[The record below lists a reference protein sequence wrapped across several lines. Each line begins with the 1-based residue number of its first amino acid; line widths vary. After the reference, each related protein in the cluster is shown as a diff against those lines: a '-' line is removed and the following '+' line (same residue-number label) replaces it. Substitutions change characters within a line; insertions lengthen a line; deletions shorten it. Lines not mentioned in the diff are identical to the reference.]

1 MTATV
6 TPAGA
11 TPTNATARSGGNG
24 AAAFSGLSVGGSA
37 GSYTLS
43 FGATG
48 LTSVSSGAITL
59 SAGAAT
65 QLTLT
70 TPPSAT
76 AQSGVA
82 LAQQPVV
89 QLQDASGNPVSQSG
103 VLVTATVT
111 PAGATLTN
119 ATATTAANG
128 AATFSGLTLSGRA
141 GSYTLSF
148 GATGLASVSSG
159 AIALSASA
167 ATQFSF
173 NDPATT
179 EVYTLS
185 PHAALPIVQLQDA
198 SGNPV
203 SQSGVVVTATVT
215 PAGATPTNA
224 TATTGATG
232 AATFSG
238 LTLSGSAGSY
248 TGSVGATGLTSVIS
262 RAIALSASAATQL
275 TLTTPPSAT

>member
-24 AAAFSGLSVGGSA
+24 AAAFSGLSVGGSS
-37 GSYTLS
+37 GSYSLS

-48 LTSVSSGAITL
+48 LTSVSSGAIAL

-103 VLVTATVT
+103 
-111 PAGATLTN
+111 
-119 ATATTAANG
+119 
-128 AATFSGLTLSGRA
+128 
-141 GSYTLSF
+141 
-148 GATGLASVSSG
+148 
-159 AIALSASA
+159 AL
-167 ATQFSF
+167 
-173 NDPATT
+173 
-179 EVYTLS
+179 
-185 PHAALPIVQLQDA
+185 
-198 SGNPV
+198 
-203 SQSGVVVTATVT
+203 VTATVT

-232 AATFSG
+232 ASMIRRPPRS
-238 LTLSGSAGSY
+238 TLFPCTTLFRS
-248 TGSVGATGLTSVIS
+248 ATGLTSVS
-262 RAIALSASAATQL
+262 SGAIALSAGAATQL
-275 TLTTPPSAT
+275 TLTTPPSATAQSGVALAQQPVVQLQ

>member
-1 MTATV
+1 MIRRPPRSALFPYTTLFRSSQSGVLVTATV

-11 TPTNATARSGGNG
+11 TPTNATATTGATG
-24 AAAFSGLSVGGSA
+24 AAMFSGLTLSGSA

-48 LTSVSSGAITL
+48 LTPVSSGAITL

-111 PAGATLTN
+111 PAGATPTN

-128 AATFSGLTLSGRA
+128 
-141 GSYTLSF
+141 
-148 GATGLASVSSG
+148 V
-159 AIALSASA
+159 
-167 ATQFSF
+167 
-173 NDPATT
+173 
-179 EVYTLS
+179 
-185 PHAALPIVQLQDA
+185 
-198 SGNPV
+198 
-203 SQSGVVVTATVT
+203 
-215 PAGATPTNA
+215 
-224 TATTGATG
+224 
-232 AATFSG
+232 ATFSG

-248 TGSVGATGLTSVIS
+248 TVSFGATGLTPVSSPVTVT
-262 RAIALSASAATQL
+262 AGAVAAAQSAVA
-275 TLTTPPSAT
+275 TTP

>member
-1 MTATV
+1 MIRRPPRSALFPYTTLFRSSQSGVLVTATV

-11 TPTNATARSGGNG
+11 TPTNATATTGATG
-24 AAAFSGLSVGGSA
+24 AAMFSGVTLSGSA

-43 FGATG
+43 FGASG
-48 LTSVSSGAITL
+48 LTSISSGAIAL

-111 PAGATLTN
+111 PAGAT
-119 ATATTAANG
+119 
-128 AATFSGLTLSGRA
+128 
-141 GSYTLSF
+141 
-148 GATGLASVSSG
+148 
-159 AIALSASA
+159 
-167 ATQFSF
+167 
-173 NDPATT
+173 
-179 EVYTLS
+179 
-185 PHAALPIVQLQDA
+185 
-198 SGNPV
+198 
-203 SQSGVVVTATVT
+203 
-215 PAGATPTNA
+215 PTNA

-248 TGSVGATGLTSVIS
+248 SLSFGATGLTSVS
-262 RAIALSASAATQL
+262 SGAIALSAGAATQL
-275 TLTTPPSAT
+275 TLTTPPSATAPTGLALAQQPVVQLQDASGNPVSQSGVLRKTKVTPAGATPRHSTAPAGAAGGAGD